1 MKMGKRKGL
10 FLVLFITTVAL
21 GLVVGKSL
29 AQKASGVG
37 EAYESLKVFTDALS
51 LIQKNYVEK
60 VNSKDLVY
68 GAMKGMLEGL
78 DPHSSFMNPDTFK
91 EMQVDTKGEFGGL
104 GIEITMKDGIL
115 TVVSPI
121 EDTPAF
127 KAGIKAGDIIIK
139 IDGKGTKDLT
149 LMDAVKMMRGPKGT
163 QVTVTVVRETFAE
176 PKDFTVTRD
185 IIAVKSVKSKTLE
198 SGYGY
203 VRVAQFQEKTDT
215 DLDNVL
221 DKMEKEN
228 GGLKGLVLD
237 MRNNPGGLLDQAV
250 KVSDDFLES
259 GLIVYTDGRIEGQK
273 MTFSAKKEGTR
284 PNYPIVVLVNSG
296 SASASEIVAG
306 ALQDHGRALILGTQ
320 TFGKG
325 SVQTIYPLE
334 DGSALRLTT
343 ARYYTP
349 SGRSIQAKGIT
360 PDIILETEKAK
371 KALPRAFREV
381 REKDLDGHLLVPG
394 AKPEKEEK
402 TDKPHGKEEKA
413 EAPKE
418 EEPEDIQLNR
428 ALELLKSWQ
437 VFQKTMKKG

>member
-1 MKMGKRKGL
+1 MNFGKRKGL
-10 FLVLFITTVAL
+10 ILAFCATVAL
-21 GLVVGKSL
+21 GLVVGSSL
-29 AQKASGVG
+29 AQKASGVT
-37 EAYESLKVFTDALS
+37 EAYESLKVFTDAIS
-51 LIQKNYVEK
+51 IIQKSYVEK
-60 VNSKDLVY
+60 TNSKDLVY

-91 EMQVDTKGEFGGL
+91 EMQVETKGEFGGL
-104 GIEITMKDGIL
+104 GIEITMKEGML
-115 TVVSPI
+115 MVVSPI

-127 KAGIKAGDIIIK
+127 KAGIKPGDIIIK
-139 IDGKGTKDLT
+139 IEGKATKDLT

-163 QVTVTVVRETFAE
+163 SVTITIARESFPE
-176 PKDFTVTRD
+176 PKDFTITRD
-185 IIAVKSVKSKTLE
+185 IIAVKSVKTKALE
-198 SGYGY
+198 PGYGY
-203 VRVAQFQEKTDT
+203 VRVAQFQEKTDS
-215 DLDNVL
+215 DLDKAL

-237 MRNNPGGLLDQAV
+237 LRNNPGGLLDQAV

-284 PNYPIVVLVNSG
+284 PNYPIVVLVNAG

-306 ALQDHGRALILGTQ
+306 ALQDHERALILGTQ

-371 KALPRAFREV
+371 RALPRSFREI
-381 REKDLDGHLLVPG
+381 REKDLDGHIETPG
-394 AKPEKEEK
+394 VKPEKEEK
-402 TDKPHGKEEKA
+402 IEKPKEEKA

-418 EEPEDIQLNR
+418 EEAEDIQLNR

-437 VFQKTMKKG
+437 VFQKTIKKG

>member
-1 MKMGKRKGL
+1 MFKRKGL
-10 FLVLFITTVAL
+10 VLVILITMWL

-29 AQKASGVG
+29 AQRGTGVG

-51 LIQKNYVEK
+51 LIQKNYVEN

-127 KAGIKAGDIIIK
+127 KVGIKAGDLIIK

-163 QVTVTVVRETFAE
+163 PVTITVVREAFSE

-185 IIAVKSVKSKTLE
+185 IIAVKSVKSKVLE

-203 VRVAQFQEKTDT
+203 VRVAQFQEKTDN
-215 DLDNVL
+215 DLDKAL
-221 DKMEKEN
+221 DKMEKDN

-237 MRNNPGGLLDQAV
+237 LRNNPGGLLDQAV

-284 PNYPIVVLVNSG
+284 PDYPIVVLVNSG

-360 PDIILETEKAK
+360 PDIILEAEKAK
-371 KALPRAFREV
+371 KAHPKEFKEI

-394 AKPEKEEK
+394 ANPEKEEK
-402 TDKPHGKEEKA
+402 TDKPKEKEEA
-413 EAPKE
+413 IKE
-418 EEPEDIQLNR
+418 EEPEDVQLNR

-437 VFQKTMKKG
+437 VFQKTLKKG

>member
-1 MKMGKRKGL
+1 MGKRKGL
-10 FLVLFITTVAL
+10 VLTFFVMVAL
-21 GLVVGKSL
+21 GLVVGSSL
-29 AQKASGVG
+29 AQKVSVAG
-37 EAYESLKVFTDALS
+37 EAYESLKVFTDAIS
-51 LIQKNYVEK
+51 VIQKNYVEK
-60 VNSKDLVY
+60 VNTKNLVY
-68 GAMKGMLEGL
+68 SAMKGMLEGL

-91 EMQVDTKGEFGGL
+91 EMQVETKGEFGGL
-104 GIEITMKDGIL
+104 GVEITMKEGIL
-115 TVVSPI
+115 MVVSPI

-139 IDGKGTKDLT
+139 IDGKSTKDMT

-163 QVTVTVVRETFAE
+163 KVTITIARETLPE
-176 PKDFTVTRD
+176 PKDFTLARD

-198 SGYGY
+198 PGYGY
-203 VRVAQFQEKTDT
+203 VRIAQFQEKTTD
-215 DLDNVL
+215 DLDSTLN
-221 DKMEKEN
+221 KMEKEN

-237 MRNNPGGLLDQAV
+237 LRNNPGGLLDQAV
-250 KVSDDFLES
+250 KVSDEFLES

-284 PNYPIVVLVNSG
+284 PNYPIVVLVNAG

-360 PDIILETEKAK
+360 PDIILESADKAR
-371 KALPRAFREV
+371 KALPRTFREI
-381 REKDLDGHLLVPG
+381 REKDLDGHIEAPG
-394 AKPEKEEK
+394 AKPQKEEK
-402 TDKPHGKEEKA
+402 IEKPKDEKA
-413 EAPKE
+413 EPAKDDVA
-418 EEPEDIQLNR
+418 EDIQLNR
-428 ALELLKSWQ
+428 ALELLKTWQ

>member
-1 MKMGKRKGL
+1 MKMGKKKGL
-10 FLVLFITTVAL
+10 VLAFFITVAL

-29 AQKASGVG
+29 AQKASGVS
-37 EAYESLKVFTDALS
+37 EAYESLKVFTDAIS

-91 EMQVDTKGEFGGL
+91 EMQVETKGEFGGL
-104 GIEITMKDGIL
+104 GIEITMKEGVL
-115 TVVSPI
+115 MVVSPI

-127 KAGIKAGDIIIK
+127 KAGVKAGDIIIK
-139 IDGKGTKDLT
+139 IEGKGTKDLT

-163 QVTVTVVRETFAE
+163 PVIITIVRDTFTE
-176 PKDFTVTRD
+176 PRDFSITRD
-185 IIAVKSVKSKTLE
+185 IIAVKSVKSKPLE
-198 SGYGY
+198 AGYGY
-203 VRVAQFQEKTDT
+203 VRVAQFQEKTDA
-215 DLDNVL
+215 DLDKAL
-221 DKMEKEN
+221 DALEKDS

-237 MRNNPGGLLDQAV
+237 LRNNPGGLLEQAV
-250 KVSDDFLES
+250 KVSDEFLES

-284 PNYPIVVLVNSG
+284 PNYPIVVLVNGG

-306 ALQDHGRALILGTQ
+306 ALQDHGRALVLGTQ

-360 PDIILETEKAK
+360 PDIILESEKVK
-371 KALPRAFREV
+371 KALPRSFREI

-394 AKPEKEEK
+394 GKPEKEEK
-402 TDKPHGKEEKA
+402 IEKPKEKDEKA
-413 EAPKE
+413 AAPKE
-418 EEPEDIQLNR
+418 EEPEDVQLNR

-437 VFQKTMKKG
+437 VFQKTIKKG

>member
-1 MKMGKRKGL
+1 MKLGKRKGVIL
-10 FLVLFITTVAL
+10 AFFATVAFS
-21 GLVVGKSL
+21 LVVGSSL
-29 AQKASGVG
+29 AQKATGVS
-37 EAYESLKVFTDALS
+37 EAYESLKVFTDAIS
-51 LIQKNYVEK
+51 IIQKNYVEK
-60 VNSKDLVY
+60 ISSKDLVY

-91 EMQVDTKGEFGGL
+91 EMQVETKGEFGGL
-104 GIEITMKDGIL
+104 GIEITMKEGIL
-115 TVVSPI
+115 MVVSPI

-139 IDGKGTKDLT
+139 IDGKTTKDMT

-163 QVTVTVVRETFAE
+163 PVTITIARETFPE
-176 PKDFTVTRD
+176 PKDFTITRD

-198 SGYGY
+198 PGYGY
-203 VRVAQFQEKTDT
+203 VRVAQFQEKTDS
-215 DLDNVL
+215 DLDKVL

-237 MRNNPGGLLDQAV
+237 LRNNPGGLLDQAV

-273 MTFSAKKEGTR
+273 MSFSAKKEGTR
-284 PNYPIVVLVNSG
+284 PNYPIVVLVNGG

-349 SGRSIQAKGIT
+349 SGTSIQAKGIT
-360 PDIILETEKAK
+360 PDIILEAEKNK
-371 KALPRAFREV
+371 KAHPRTFREI
-381 REKDLDGHLLVPG
+381 REKDLDGHLETPG

-402 TDKPHGKEEKA
+402 IEKPKEEKV
-413 EAPKE
+413 EAKE
-418 EEPEDIQLNR
+418 EEAEDVQLNR

-437 VFQKTMKKG
+437 VFQKTIKKG

>member
-10 FLVLFITTVAL
+10 FLVLFITTMAL

-51 LIQKNYVEK
+51 MIQKNYVEK

-185 IIAVKSVKSKTLE
+185 IIAVKSVKSRPLE
-198 SGYGY
+198 AGYGY
-203 VRVAQFQEKTDT
+203 VRVAQFQEKTDN
-215 DLDNVL
+215 DLDNAL

-237 MRNNPGGLLDQAV
+237 LRNNPGGLLDQAV

-360 PDIILETEKAK
+360 PDIILETEKLK
-371 KALPRAFREV
+371 KALPRTLREV

-402 TDKPHGKEEKA
+402 IDKPHGKEEKA
-413 EAPKE
+413 EVPKE

-437 VFQKTMKKG
+437 VFQKTIKKS